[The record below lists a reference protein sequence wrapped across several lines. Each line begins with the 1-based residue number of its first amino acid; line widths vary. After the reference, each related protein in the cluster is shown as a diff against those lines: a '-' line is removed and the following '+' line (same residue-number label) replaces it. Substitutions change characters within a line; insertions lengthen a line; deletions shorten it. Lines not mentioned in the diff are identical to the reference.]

1 MFPKSTSSSNIRSYV
16 DIVFLNCI
24 FKLLK
29 NFYCQ
34 GFKNFSIALGFFRKQ
49 TIYRAPSN
57 LLVQDL
63 VDKIDTSYNIFEVGN
78 VRFLCHCK
86 KN

>member
-1 MFPKSTSSSNIRSYV
+1 MSSYNIRSSV
-16 DIVFLNCI
+16 DIVFLDYI

-29 NFYCQ
+29 KFYCQ
-34 GFKNFSIALGFFRKQ
+34 SFKIFSIALCFFRKQ

-57 LLVQDL
+57 LLVQGL
-63 VDKIDTSYNIFEVGN
+63 VDKTDASYNILEVGN
-78 VRFLCHCK
+78 VRFLCHCT